1 MVAQLKVAGGGV
13 SGGGALLTPCPSRLR
28 QAWEEVE
35 VAKKGDSKRI
45 GGWEEGGGGQKRGST
60 TAMVM
65 CTGCTQALK
74 LALVEVYVFHG
85 YLTHKNVKYIQKCY
99 MFPFMYHSE

>member
-45 GGWEEGGGGQKRGST
+45 GGWEEGGGTEKGEHHSNGHVHRLHPST
-60 TAMVM
+60 KASP
-65 CTGCTQALK
+65 G
-74 LALVEVYVFHG
+74 
-85 YLTHKNVKYIQKCY
+85 
-99 MFPFMYHSE
+99 